1 MLGQTSTKFCS
12 MYTYHGM
19 TDETEVKIELEEMI
33 KDDVVL
39 FDKYAFPSSV
49 INGAILFHPT
59 KVMYAAI
66 CAVNVLDFK
75 QSLRI
80 WNTVKSKFEYAVSL
94 FCISQY
100 LKSVQSFKCDH
111 SHYTKNYSKTVG
123 FTL

>member
-39 FDKYAFPSSV
+39 FDKYAFPSPV
-49 INGAILFHPT
+49 INGAILFHST

-66 CAVNVLDFK
+66 CAVNVIQSECGKIEAKKNSVFGDFSHSVCSHILK
-75 QSLRI
+75 RSLRENFI
-80 WNTVKSKFEYAVSL
+80 F
-94 FCISQY
+94 
-100 LKSVQSFKCDH
+100 SVTARETQNSF
-111 SHYTKNYSKTVG
+111 
-123 FTL
+123 

>member
-1 MLGQTSTKFCS
+1 

-39 FDKYAFPSSV
+39 FDKYAFPSPV
-49 INGAILFHPT
+49 INGAILFHST

-66 CAVNVLDFK
+66 FSVNVLDFK